1 MCFICESTPRGWKFL
16 SALRG
21 LHGAAQ
27 ALVLHSETPGPRPW
41 AHAGGKVGKSWEN
54 RGKMVGKWKNDIHL
68 EGKPCSQPS
77 HVWDGPNSFQTKPYN
92 FVRQVF
98 V

>member
-1 MCFICESTPRGWKFL
+1 MEYLL

-27 ALVLHSETPGPRPW
+27 ALVLHSETPRPRPW
-41 AHAGGKVGKSWEN
+41 AHAGEKAMGKWWENGGKTFLRNVSVGK
-54 RGKMVGKWKNDIHL
+54 MIYL

-77 HVWDGPNSFQTKPYN
+77 HVWDVPNSFQTKSYS
-92 FVRQVF
+92 FVHQVF